1 MDAPHVRV
9 PSGAVRPAAAI
20 AAAAALCL
28 PACSWV
34 ESVEERD
41 AFRGMDR
48 TRLQQAALPLGAR
61 DRLLDAEVGPAP
73 KVRALRAA
81 GAARRPI
88 KPGSLLIVTMTA
100 TASNAAD
107 APVQRRTAA
116 VLWPAPPGADVPVS
130 LRGSPRE
137 GPSCHACRDEI
148 DDRLAPHGGGGPQAR
163 AVTDFGRLGV
173 PDEWIA
179 RWAVGDRV
187 EFAAPPPPWH
197 SINASALEHFDPI
210 LLADR
215 GSATGGTIVPK
226 VAWSVDF
233 ACEADVRE
241 VVFRYVGLDTRS
253 PIALPAGVRYARWWE
268 FRGCRDGQI
277 PPEGFAPPA
286 DLSRLAELRE
296 SP

>member
-1 MDAPHVRV
+1 MDAATARV
-9 PSGAVRPAAAI
+9 PHGAVRPAAAL

-41 AFRGMDR
+41 AFRSVDR
-48 TRLQQAALPLGAR
+48 ARLQQAALPVGAR

-100 TASNAAD
+100 TAPG

-116 VLWPAPPGADVPVS
+116 VLWPAPPGADLPVS
-130 LRGSPRE
+130 LRGPARDA
-137 GPSCHACRDEI
+137 PACHACRDEI
-148 DDRLAPHGGGGPQAR
+148 GERLGAHGRIGPHAR

-197 SINASALEHFDPI
+197 SINAAALEHFDPI
-210 LLADR
+210 LVADR
-215 GSATGGTIVPK
+215 GSPSGGNTVAK

-241 VVFRYVGLDTRS
+241 VVYRYVGLDTRTTV
-253 PIALPAGVRYARWWE
+253 ALPTGVRYARWWE
-268 FRGCRDGQI
+268 FRGCRDGQA
-277 PPEGFAPPA
+277 PPEGFAPQA
-286 DLSRLAELRE
+286 DLSTLIELRE

>member
-1 MDAPHVRV
+1 M
-9 PSGAVRPAAAI
+9 
-20 AAAAALCL
+20 
-28 PACSWV
+28 
-34 ESVEERD
+34 
-41 AFRGMDR
+41 
-48 TRLQQAALPLGAR
+48 
-61 DRLLDAEVGPAP
+61 
-73 KVRALRAA
+73 
-81 GAARRPI
+81 
-88 KPGSLLIVTMTA
+88 
-100 TASNAAD
+100 
-107 APVQRRTAA
+107 
-116 VLWPAPPGADVPVS
+116 
-130 LRGSPRE
+130 
-137 GPSCHACRDEI
+137 
-148 DDRLAPHGGGGPQAR
+148 
-163 AVTDFGRLGV
+163 TDFGRLGV

-215 GSATGGTIVPK
+215 GSAPGGSTVPK

-268 FRGCRDGQI
+268 FRGCRDGQV
-277 PPEGFAPPA
+277 PPEGFAAQA